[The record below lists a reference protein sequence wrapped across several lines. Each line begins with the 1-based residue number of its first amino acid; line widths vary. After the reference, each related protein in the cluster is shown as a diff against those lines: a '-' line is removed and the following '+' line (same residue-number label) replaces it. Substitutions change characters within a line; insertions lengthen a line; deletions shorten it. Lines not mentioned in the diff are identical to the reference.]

1 MEFLFVEF
9 YENRHLV
16 IDDSLT
22 AWQTN
27 ETVLIPAGRHVIA
40 ISLPPDF
47 APPEIPVVME
57 NTTVLSPKHVNFSRL

>member
-47 APPEIPVVME
+47 APPEIPVVM
-57 NTTVLSPKHVNFSRL
+57 